1 MDHILRKNTKFA
13 NSSKVSILELKFSI
27 FQVFTGNQ
35 KRSISMN
42 NDRTIY
48 KSLLP
53 QNNLDQVNRNT
64 NNFSQLVA
72 DLVEVGKNFYLRGW
86 VLGTS
91 GNFSAVISMNP
102 LRLVITSTG
111 LDKGDLTSKHFV
123 EIDSDANVI
132 RGDGR
137 PSAETLIHLTIVR
150 CTNARAVLHT
160 HSVWSTVLS
169 SLHASFAGFHLE
181 GYEMMKGLDGVRTHQ
196 HNEWLPILENSQDMI
211 ELSKQ
216 VSTLLRE
223 NSKIHGFLLLKHG
236 FYTWGN
242 SLQEAKH
249 NAEILEFLM
258 EVLVRSNDQTKDVPE
273 QYQTRRS

>member
-1 MDHILRKNTKFA
+1 
-13 NSSKVSILELKFSI
+13 
-27 FQVFTGNQ
+27 
-35 KRSISMN
+35 MN
-42 NDRTIY
+42 NDRTSY
-48 KSLLP
+48 KSLFP
-53 QNNLDQVNRNT
+53 QRDMDQVNLNK
-64 NNFSQLVA
+64 NNFSKLVA

-102 LRLVITSTG
+102 LRLAITSTG
-111 LDKGDLTSKHFV
+111 LDKGGLTSAHFV

-132 RGDGR
+132 HGEGR
-137 PSAETLIHLTIVR
+137 PSAEALLHLTIVR
-150 CTNARAVLHT
+150 CVNARAVLHT

-169 SLHASFAGFHLE
+169 STHASFGGFKLE
-181 GYEMMKGLDGVRTHQ
+181 GYEMLKGLDGVRTHQ
-196 HNEWLPILENSQDMI
+196 HHEWLPILENSQNMI
-211 ELSKQ
+211 ELSDQ

-242 SLQEAKH
+242 SLQEAKY
-249 NAEILEFLM
+249 NVEILEFLM
-258 EVLVRSNDQTKDVPE
+258 EVLVRSAGQTKDFPE